1 MTLENNFTNS
11 LNSEAAT
18 VDDSQLL
25 NSAWDSEKGL
35 KLILESAPMA
45 IVTVDYSGR
54 ILFGNTK
61 LAEMFGYAEN
71 ELIGQ
76 PVELL
81 IPERFRQSHVGY
93 RDDYVQH
100 PHNRP
105 MGIGLE
111 LLARHKNGTE
121 FPIEVGLSTV
131 RITHEQVTIATIYDV
146 TLRKRSEEE
155 LERRVEERTHELER
169 RRQVADGLRDILT
182 TLNSN
187 RSSGEILN
195 YIVAQASRLLH
206 ADASA
211 IYRLHD
217 DQELSL
223 VIQTSHGLPDDYI
236 AWGKRGLDKGI
247 NSQAVLTRQ
256 PVAISDLA
264 QYIHLGSDPD
274 SEARWEILLAH
285 GYHAV
290 LAVPLVL
297 KDDVYGSLV
306 LYYIEPRNFPKE
318 SIDLAV
324 TFADQAALG
333 IENARLRTQV
343 EQAAIVAER
352 NRLARDLH
360 DSVTQTLFSASL
372 IAEVLPKLWHRRH
385 TEGERRLEELRQ
397 LTRGALAEMRT
408 LLLELRPSRL
418 IDVGLNELLRQLTE
432 AVTGRARIPIDLQ
445 LEGECSLLP
454 EVQIALYRTAQEAL
468 NNVAKHSQ
476 ATRAQVKLICQSDY
490 VKLTIGDDGRGFNR
504 ANVRAN
510 SLGLTIMHERAE
522 AINGELEINSELDYG
537 TEISLTWIN
546 KTAKSQDSLLAED

>member
-236 AWGKRGLDKGI
+236 AWGKRGLDQGI
-247 NSQAVLTRQ
+247 NSQAVLTHQ

-274 SEARWEILLAH
+274 SEARWEVLLAH

-306 LYYIEPRNFPKE
+306 LYYNEPRPFPKE

-324 TFADQAALG
+324 SFADQAALG

-385 TEGERRLEELRQ
+385 SEGERRLEELRQ
-397 LTRGALAEMRT
+397 LT
-408 LLLELRPSRL
+408 
-418 IDVGLNELLRQLTE
+418 
-432 AVTGRARIPIDLQ
+432 
-445 LEGECSLLP
+445 
-454 EVQIALYRTAQEAL
+454 
-468 NNVAKHSQ
+468 
-476 ATRAQVKLICQSDY
+476 
-490 VKLTIGDDGRGFNR
+490 
-504 ANVRAN
+504 
-510 SLGLTIMHERAE
+510 
-522 AINGELEINSELDYG
+522 
-537 TEISLTWIN
+537 
-546 KTAKSQDSLLAED
+546 